1 MLDGGDASTSAV
13 VVDHGIEYAAK
24 PPYKLVRQYVM
35 GDVLGEGSQAKVR
48 EALDSKTLR
57 RVAIKIINIK
67 QLRKIRNAE
76 AGLKRELSI
85 HRRLKH
91 PHVVEMIECFTIEKA
106 EKQKEKCYVVLEHV
120 PGGSVQDLLD
130 GAPDGVLPF
139 GMARRFLRQLLEGLQ
154 YCHSQGVVHRDIKPS
169 NLLVAADGVLRI
181 ADFGSAEELSQFDA
195 SDACSTS
202 KGSPAFQPP
211 EVANGGSA
219 FSGFK
224 VDVWACGVSLYRLVT
239 GKVPFEGSSLMHL
252 FENIAKGEFEMPISI
267 KHDEQLVDLITA
279 LLQVEQSQRLSID
292 EALWHPWL
300 AERDDMRWGEAE
312 RKLVSSIPQ
321 SKSAEGS
328 WEKVLAAA
336 AAAAAARDGG

>member
-130 GAPDGVLPF
+130 GAPDGVLP
-139 GMARRFLRQLLEGLQ
+139 LEWRGAF
-154 YCHSQGVVHRDIKPS
+154 Y
-169 NLLVAADGVLRI
+169 
-181 ADFGSAEELSQFDA
+181 A
-195 SDACSTS
+195 SFWRAS
-202 KGSPAFQPP
+202 
-211 EVANGGSA
+211 
-219 FSGFK
+219 
-224 VDVWACGVSLYRLVT
+224 
-239 GKVPFEGSSLMHL
+239 
-252 FENIAKGEFEMPISI
+252 NIATRRASS
-267 KHDEQLVDLITA
+267 TA
-279 LLQVEQSQRLSID
+279 TLSRRIYWWPPT
-292 EALWHPWL
+292 ACC
-300 AERDDMRWGEAE
+300 
-312 RKLVSSIPQ
+312 V
-321 SKSAEGS
+321 
-328 WEKVLAAA
+328 
-336 AAAAAARDGG
+336 